1 MTSEDISFNDI
12 PRVIAQIYSKLERLE
27 EIVLQANRTKQ
38 SNNENSRILMNTDE
52 ACEFLIMPKPTLYA
66 KLENGSIPAIKQG
79 KRYYLYKDELEKW
92 LETGRRNPCAKSIE
106 EIDQKIQN
114 SHRRKGKPIN
124 F

>member
-12 PRVIAQIYSKLERLE
+12 PRVVAQIYSKVEKIE
-27 EIVLQANRTKQ
+27 ELVSQANSSQKA
-38 SNNENSRILMNTDE
+38 SNEKSRILMNTDE
-52 ACEFLIMPKPTLYA
+52 ACKFLMMPKPTLYA

-92 LETGRRNPCAKSIE
+92 LETGRKNPCAKNID
-106 EIDQKIQN
+106 EIDQEIQN
-114 SHRRKGKPIN
+114 SHKRKGKSIK

>member
-52 ACEFLIMPKPTLYA
+52 ACEFLMMPKPTLYA

-79 KRYYLYKDELEKW
+79 KR
-92 LETGRRNPCAKSIE
+92 
-106 EIDQKIQN
+106 
-114 SHRRKGKPIN
+114 
-124 F
+124 

>member
-52 ACEFLIMPKPTLYA
+52 ACEFLMMPKPTLYA

-92 LETGRRNPCAKSIE
+92 LENGRRNPCAKSIE
-106 EIDQKIQN
+106 EIDQEIQN
-114 SHRRKGKPIN
+114 S
-124 F
+124 